1 MAATVSLSD
10 FQLVDDPLETSM
22 PKTPEAET
30 RPAAK
35 KPVTQRP
42 ASTSSGWDATDL
54 ALIGVF
60 AALIAASIIV
70 PPIPAGV
77 ALGVPITLQTM
88 VITLSGLVL
97 GAGRAA
103 AATGLYVLLGLVGL
117 PIFSG
122 FRAGPGVLAG
132 GSAGYILAFAV
143 FAGVVG
149 WLAQIVVRRTGRAH
163 GLWFTGCAFVGL
175 LVSHVSGII
184 GMMINGKLSL
194 EAAVLADLIFVPG
207 DVIKCI
213 IAVVISISIHRA
225 FPDILLRRRK

>member
-1 MAATVSLSD
+1 MPETPAA
-10 FQLVDDPLETSM
+10 ETL
-22 PKTPEAET
+22 PAGDRPITKRPEA
-30 RPAAK
+30 A
-35 KPVTQRP
+35 
-42 ASTSSGWDATDL
+42 SSGWDAADL

-77 ALGVPITLQTM
+77 ALGVPITLQTL

-97 GAGRAA
+97 GASRAA

-132 GSAGYILAFAV
+132 GSAGYILAFVV

-149 WLAQIVVRRTGRAH
+149 WLAQVVVRRTGRAH
-163 GLWFTGCAFVGL
+163 GVWFMGCALVGIV
-175 LVSHVSGII
+175 VSHAGGII
-184 GMMINGKLSL
+184 GLMINGRLSL

-213 IAVVISISIHRA
+213 IAVVISLSIHRA
-225 FPDILLRRRK
+225 FPDILVRRRK